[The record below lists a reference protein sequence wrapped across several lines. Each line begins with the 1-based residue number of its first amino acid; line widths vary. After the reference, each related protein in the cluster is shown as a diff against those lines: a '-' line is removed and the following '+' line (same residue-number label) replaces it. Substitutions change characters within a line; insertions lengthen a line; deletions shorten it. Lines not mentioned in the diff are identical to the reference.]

1 MSDTTPVLDENLHF
15 LMNEVETHV
24 SFVKLFF
31 KSGSIEIYPRIRARR
46 GYLQTLIE
54 KTNVEANKIASNKQF
69 ASQHKHAISMSAVA
83 DALADLARACFVTVQ
98 EGTLTTTYTH
108 PSKERAGRIIS
119 GINKA
124 LKLVDN
130 GIRSREVRV
139 GVKLGRRTSKLLQ
152 DYEKLQQA
160 TLEKQN
166 QIEPQAFQA
175 AILSNFGLKQMINA
189 LTKVGESL
197 ITANMG
203 QAVSLDNY
211 DRLRSVVST
220 LDYSVEEL
228 SVKRLALTRSGS
240 AIASVTPSDGDSGF
254 MAVYKEGQANKVQ
267 EEVAGVEA
275 WNRANPGLAP
285 RVLAHHQ
292 SDGESAAVLIE
303 HFPGKTLE
311 ALLLEKRKEDLDR
324 ALSRLFKTLNTLWKN
339 TRIDERAQANFMKQL
354 AKRLPESEKVH
365 PDFFGAEQV
374 ICGIERPSIET
385 LIASIDKTEAG
396 WQAPFSVLIHGD
408 FNVDNLI
415 YDGVDDKMRFI
426 DLHRSGYQDY
436 VQDISVL
443 MISIYRLQVIEGE
456 ARRLMMNAIKKIYRF
471 AQRFAKRQNDR
482 YFEVRLAAGL
492 ARSFAT
498 STRFIYD
505 KKLAT
510 RMHLRA
516 VYLLESLNN
525 LSEDQE
531 RRYKIPLEVLFVE

>member
-1 MSDTTPVLDENLHF
+1 MSDKTPVLDENLHF

-24 SFVKLFF
+24 CFVKLFF

-54 KTNVEANKIASNKQF
+54 KTNIEANKIASDKQRTD
-69 ASQHKHAISMSAVA
+69 QHQHAISMSAVA
-83 DALADLARACFVTVQ
+83 DALADLARASYVAVQ
-98 EGTLTTTYTH
+98 EGTLASSYVH
-108 PSKERAGRIIS
+108 PSRERAGRIIS
-119 GINKA
+119 RINKA

-130 GIRSREVRV
+130 GIRTQEVRV
-139 GVKLGRRTSKLLQ
+139 GVKLGRRTNKLLQ
-152 DYEKLQQA
+152 DYEKLQQD
-160 TLEKQN
+160 TLHKQK

-175 AILSNFGLKQMINA
+175 AILSNFGLKQMIKA
-189 LTKVGESL
+189 LIKVGESL

-228 SVKRLALTRSGS
+228 SVQRLALTRSGS
-240 AIASVTPSDGDSGF
+240 AIASVTPSNGESGF
-254 MAVYKEGQANKVQ
+254 MAVYKEGQAKKVR
-267 EEVAGVEA
+267 EEVEGVEA
-275 WNRANPGLAP
+275 WNKASPGLAP

-292 SDGESAAVLIE
+292 SDSESAAVLIE

-311 ALLLEKRKEDLDR
+311 ALLLEQRQKDLDR
-324 ALSRLFKTLNTLWKN
+324 ALSRLFKTLNNLWKS
-339 TRIDERAQANFMKQL
+339 TKIDERAHANFMQQL
-354 AKRLPESEKVH
+354 SKRLPDSEKVH
-365 PDFFGAEQV
+365 SDLFGGDQV
-374 ICGIERPSIET
+374 ICGIERPSIES
-385 LIASIDKTEAG
+385 LIISIEKLEAG
-396 WQAPFSVLIHGD
+396 WHAPFSVLIHGD

-415 YDGVDDKMRFI
+415 YDGVDDKIRFI

-456 ARRLMMNAIKKIYRF
+456 ARRLMMSAIDKIYRF

-482 YFEVRLAAGL
+482 YFEVRLSAGL